1 MKQFIQKYI
10 GYIGQLNILSV
21 KINVAINVK
30 HETVQQNKKI
40 AKLFQDNKMLCNIN
54 FFQDHT
60 TINDQSNFENRL
72 FKSLIL
78 QFLPD
83 LQRQYLKTTILLSKY

>member
-10 GYIGQLNILSV
+10 GNIGQINILSV

-40 AKLFQDNKMLCNIN
+40 AKLFQDNKMLCNIG
-54 FFQDHT
+54 
-60 TINDQSNFENRL
+60 
-72 FKSLIL
+72 
-78 QFLPD
+78 FLSRPHNN
-83 LQRQYLKTTILLSKY
+83 K